1 LGETAVALTH
11 VLTPIKLGPVE
22 VRNRVVRTAHG
33 TRLALY
39 SFDELAA
46 FHAARARGG
55 VGLTILEILGVH
67 PTSPASLRVFDPAH
81 DEGYRRMMPKLK
93 PLGMKVFQQ
102 LWHGGH
108 HVMPVDGSPCWSAS
122 DIPSPSVGTVPVSMT
137 KMMIDEIVEAFGK
150 AAKKCEDWG
159 LDGIELHAA
168 HSYLPQQFLST
179 LTNRREDDYGGS
191 FENRARFTL
200 EILAAIRSMVSKSMA
215 VSVRVGADDTPDGV
229 AGGATVEDN
238 IRLVKMIQD
247 RGLADVINISLGGYY
262 AFDKMLA
269 GMYYGAGYELPTS
282 VPVSRS
288 TKLPTIVIGRIRTLE
303 EADQIIRAGDADMVA
318 MTRAHIADPDIV
330 RKTAAGHPEQVR
342 PCIGCNQGCLAG
354 VLGPNARLGCTVN
367 PAVSYEGSLAED
379 TWPAADKARKVLV
392 VGGGPAGMEA
402 ARVARLRGHD
412 VTLVEAS
419 NALGG
424 TVNIAAKVPNRHGI
438 RDITVWLE
446 QEIYRL
452 GVKVQL
458 STYMDA
464 DDVLGF
470 GADKVILATG
480 STPRMDGVQTNNPA
494 DPVSGMEQPHV
505 LSSHDL
511 LTGARDPGRHAV
523 VIDDVGHY
531 EGIAAVEYLLNK
543 GVSVTLLTR
552 HGALAPMLETAATPE
567 PFLRRNWSD
576 QLKMEFRVRAVA
588 ITPKEVSYGPT
599 YLPKTTNHLR
609 TVAADTVVFVSQNR
623 PNREMFEALK
633 ARGVDVKVVG
643 DAQSPRFL
651 PVAMKEARLAGV
663 AA

>member
-1 LGETAVALTH
+1 MALTH
-11 VLTPIKLGPVE
+11 VLTPIRLGPVE

-39 SFDELAA
+39 SFDELAE

-67 PTSPASLRVFDPAH
+67 PSSPASLRVFDPAH

-93 PLGMKVFQQ
+93 PLGMKIFQQ

-108 HVMPVDGSPCWSAS
+108 HVMPVDGTPCWSAS
-122 DIPSPSVGTVPVSMT
+122 DVPSPMVGLVPIAMT
-137 KMMIDEIVEAFGK
+137 KVMIDDIVEAFAK
-150 AAKKCEDWG
+150 AARKCEEWG
-159 LDGIELHAA
+159 LDGVELHGA

-179 LTNRREDDYGGS
+179 LTNRREDDYGGT

-200 EILAAIRSMVSKSMA
+200 EILQAIRSMVSKDFA
-215 VSVRVGADDTPDGV
+215 VSIRVGADDTPEGV
-229 AGGATVEDN
+229 GGGATVEDN
-238 IRLVKMIQD
+238 IRLVKIVQD

-269 GMYYGAGYELPTS
+269 GMYYGAGYELATS
-282 VPVSRS
+282 VPVARS

-367 PAVSYEGSLAED
+367 PAVSYERSLSED
-379 TWPAADKARKVLV
+379 TWPAADRVRRVLV

-412 VTLVEAS
+412 VTLVEAGT
-419 NALGG
+419 ALGG
-424 TVNIAAKVPNRHGI
+424 TVNIAARVPNRHGI

-452 GVKVQL
+452 GVEVRL
-458 STYMDA
+458 STYWEA
-464 DDVLGF
+464 AEIRAF
-470 GADKVILATG
+470 KADKVILATG
-480 STPRMDGVQTNNPA
+480 STPRMDGVQTANPG
-494 DPVSGMEQPHV
+494 DPVTGMDQTHV

-511 LTGARDPGRHAV
+511 LTGTGLNLGKHAV

-531 EGIAAVEYLLNK
+531 EGIAAAEYLLSK
-543 GVSVTLLTR
+543 GVNVTLLTR
-552 HGALAPMLETAATPE
+552 HGSLAPMLETAATPE
-567 PFLRRNWSD
+567 PFLRRTYSEQFN
-576 QLKMEFRVRAVA
+576 MHFRVRAVA
-588 ITPKEVSYGPT
+588 ITAGAVSFGPT
-599 YLPKTTNHLR
+599 YLPKTTNHLK
-609 TVAADTVVFVSQNR
+609 TVAADTVVFINQNR
-623 PNREMFEALK
+623 PNRDLYLELK
-633 ARGVDVKVVG
+633 DSGIDVQVVG

-651 PVAMKEARLAGV
+651 PIAMKEARLAGI